1 MIAIPPAFV
10 YLLGL
15 LLLPVLTGRVR
26 KVWALLVG
34 VAGLLL
40 TVSLPSAAPDLTF
53 GFIPGVETVLL
64 TVDPMRHLAG
74 GIFAVSGLAA
84 LIYAA
89 YRDIPA
95 AETIGIFASVGAT
108 MGIVYAGDFITVF
121 LFWELLALASLS
133 IIWSSR
139 APESSGA
146 GYRYLLFHIFGG
158 ACLIGGI
165 ACTIVATGS
174 AAVGP
179 VADGAGLLLMLVGIG
194 VNAAF
199 IPLHTWVPDAYPR
212 ASVVGSVAL
221 SIFTTKAAVFILAA
235 TGGWGVTVAYMGG
248 AMALYGA
255 VFALMQDDIR
265 RLLAYSIV
273 SQVGYMVAAVGT
285 GSVAGIDAGLAHMVN
300 DILFKSLLFMVAGA
314 VILKTGLHRLSDLGG
329 LVRTMPVTTLC
340 AVIGG
345 LALAGLPG
353 LNGGVSKGMTLEA
366 AGAVPY
372 LAPLLLVSAV
382 VTVTYV
388 FRFLYLGFLRPVAGT
403 REGHLPKD
411 PPVPMLAAM
420 GINVFFC
427 LAIGLFPHLLTDL
440 LPGGTAAH
448 VFDPVHLL
456 ESAGIFAAAG
466 ALLLLAPPLRHPR
479 DGVETDVDAL
489 YIRAGH
495 GVVWFSSHPL
505 VHAADAIGCVIER
518 VVGWFRH
525 ISANPA
531 VTFQIAGKSVA
542 LPFVRAF
549 SGSEESRAYEEELMF
564 LRDHYPDVQTTI
576 WGGGHGLIFI
586 SIVAFLYFIFNIT
599 R

>member
-10 YLLGL
+10 YLLAL
-15 LLLPVLTGRVR
+15 FLLPVLTGRVR
-26 KVWALLVG
+26 KVWALVVG

-40 TVSLPSAAPDLTF
+40 TVSLPSAAPDLAF
-53 GFIPGVETVLL
+53 GFIPGVEMVLL

-74 GIFAVSGLAA
+74 GIFAASGLAT
-84 LIYAA
+84 LIYAT
-89 YRDIPA
+89 YRDLPA
-95 AETIGIFASVGAT
+95 AETAGILASIGAT

-121 LFWELLALASLS
+121 VFWELLALASLS

-165 ACTIVATGS
+165 ASTIVATGT

-179 VADGAGLLLMLVGIG
+179 VAGGAGLLLMLVGIG

-235 TGGWGVTVAYMGG
+235 IGGWGVAVAYMGG

-265 RLLAYSIV
+265 RILAYSIV

-300 DILFKSLLFMVAGA
+300 DILFKSLLFMAAGA
-314 VILKTGLHRLSDLGG
+314 VILRTGLHRLSELGG
-329 LVRTMPVTTLC
+329 LVRTMPATTLC
-340 AVIGG
+340 AVVGG

-353 LNGGVSKGMTLEA
+353 LNGAVSKGMAIEA
-366 AGAVPY
+366 AGAIPY
-372 LAPLLLVSAV
+372 LSPLLLVSAV
-382 VTVTYV
+382 VTVIYV
-388 FRFLYLGFLRPVAGT
+388 FRFLYLGFLRPVHGT
-403 REGHLPKD
+403 REGLLPKD
-411 PPVPMLAAM
+411 PSVPMLTAM
-420 GINVFFC
+420 GVNAIFC
-427 LAIGLFPHLLTDL
+427 LVIGLFPHLLTDL

-466 ALLLLAPPLRHPR
+466 AFLLLVRPLRRPWT
-479 DGVETDVDAL
+479 GVETDIDAF

-518 VVGWFRH
+518 VVGRFKH
-525 ISANPA
+525 VSANPA
-531 VTFQIAGKSVA
+531 VAFQIAGKTVA

-549 SGSEESRAYEEELMF
+549 YGSEESRAYEEELMF
-564 LRDHYPDVQTTI
+564 LKDRYPDVQTTI
-576 WGGGHGLIFI
+576 WGGGYGLIFI
-586 SIVAFLYFIFNIT
+586 SIVAFLYFIFDIT

>member
-1 MIAIPPAFV
+1 MIEIPPAFV

-15 LLLPVLTGRVR
+15 LLLPALTGGAR
-26 KVWALLVG
+26 KVWALVVG

-40 TVSLPSAAPDLTF
+40 AVSLPSTAPDLAF
-53 GFIPGVETVLL
+53 GFIPGIETVLL

-74 GIFAVSGLAA
+74 GIFAVSGLIA
-84 LIYAA
+84 LTYAA
-89 YRDIPA
+89 YRDLPA
-95 AETIGIFASVGAT
+95 AETIGILASIGAA
-108 MGIVYAGDFITVF
+108 MGIVYAGDLITVF
-121 LFWELLALASLS
+121 VFWELLALASLA
-133 IIWSSR
+133 IIWFSR

-158 ACLIGGI
+158 ACLLGGI
-165 ACTIVATGS
+165 ACTTVATGS

-179 VADGAGLLLMLVGIG
+179 VADGAGLLFMLAGIG

-221 SIFTTKAAVFILAA
+221 SIFTTKAAVFLLAA
-235 TGGWGVTVAYMGG
+235 IGGWGVAVAYMGG

-273 SQVGYMVAAVGT
+273 SQVGYMVAAIGT

-300 DILFKSLLFMVAGA
+300 DILFKSLLFMAAGA
-314 VILKTGLHRLSDLGG
+314 VILRTGLQRLSDLGG
-329 LVRTMPVTTLC
+329 LLRTMPATTLC
-340 AVIGG
+340 AVVGG

-353 LNGGVSKGMTLEA
+353 LNGAVSKGMAIEA

-372 LAPLLLVSAV
+372 LSPLLLVSAV
-382 VTVTYV
+382 VTVIYV
-388 FRFLYLGFLRPVAGT
+388 FRFLYLGFFRPAAGT
-403 REGHLPKD
+403 REGLLPKD
-411 PPVPMLAAM
+411 PPVPMLVAM
-420 GINVFFC
+420 GATALLC
-427 LAIGLFPHLLTDL
+427 LAIGVFPHLLTDF

-448 VFDPVHLL
+448 AFAPAHLL
-456 ESAGIFAAAG
+456 ESVGIFAAAG
-466 ALLLLAPPLRHPR
+466 ALLLLVPPLRRPWT
-479 DGVETDVDAL
+479 GVETDIDAL

-505 VHAADAIGCVIER
+505 VHAADAIGSAIER
-518 VVGWFRH
+518 VVGRFKH
-525 ISANPA
+525 ISANPTVA
-531 VTFQIAGKSVA
+531 FQIAGKTVA

-549 SGSEESRAYEEELMF
+549 SGSETSRAYEEELMF
-564 LRDHYPDVQTTI
+564 LKDHYPDVQTTI
-576 WGGGHGLIFI
+576 WGGGYGLIFI
-586 SIVAFLYFIFNIT
+586 SIVAFLYFIIDIT